1 MGSHIRFEIHLHA
14 KILFVRWYRGKN
26 LEMYMATFYW
36 YNGKSFAIAS
46 HCNIKLVDVQNGY
59 LMNSTSFLLYLTHP
73 YMSIFMCKYILHV
86 TFLKAYINPNVSILE
101 VPNVWRKN
109 NILRII
115 SRAQNGKLR
124 KVPINCNSTKSIICV
139 NNIYEYEL
147 LFAILMRQQKINNNK
162 ENLILYIKDIV

>member
-1 MGSHIRFEIHLHA
+1 MGSHIRVEIHLHA

-86 TFLKAYINPNVSILE
+86 TFLKAYINPNVSIVE
-101 VPNVWRKN
+101 VKRKN
-109 NILRII
+109 NILIIII

-124 KVPINCNSTKSIICV
+124 KVPINCNSTKSIISV

-147 LFAILMRQQKINNNK
+147 LFAILMKQQKINNNK
-162 ENLILYIKDIV
+162 KKISFST

>member
-1 MGSHIRFEIHLHA
+1 
-14 KILFVRWYRGKN
+14 
-26 LEMYMATFYW
+26 
-36 YNGKSFAIAS
+36 
-46 HCNIKLVDVQNGY
+46 
-59 LMNSTSFLLYLTHP
+59 MNSTSFLLYLTHP

-86 TFLKAYINPNVSILE
+86 TFLKAYINPNVSIVE
-101 VPNVWRKN
+101 VKRKN

-115 SRAQNGKLR
+115 LRAQNGKLR

-162 ENLILYIKDIV
+162 ENLILYIKDIVQYIIGFVQSTHCLARKCTQTTYADFINCVPYKSLMMTGYIIL

>member
-1 MGSHIRFEIHLHA
+1 MGSHIRVEIHLHA

-86 TFLKAYINPNVSILE
+86 TFLKAYINPNVSIVE
-101 VPNVWRKN
+101 VKRKN
-109 NILRII
+109 NILIIII